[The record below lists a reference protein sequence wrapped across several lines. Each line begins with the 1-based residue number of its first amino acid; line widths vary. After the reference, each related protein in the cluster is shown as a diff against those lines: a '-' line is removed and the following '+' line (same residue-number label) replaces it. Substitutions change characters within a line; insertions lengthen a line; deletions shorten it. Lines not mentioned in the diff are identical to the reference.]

1 MPCGCTGA
9 NTSGD
14 GALLSGSLD
23 SRFVASNP
31 APTGNADTITNA
43 LAPFP
48 NSSVR
53 DAVYQAAST
62 VIIPPYN
69 EPSCVGAGIPAGDY
83 GTAIAA
89 GGLKAIPGVGGLLS
103 GVLNA
108 FSAHHA
114 AAVKLEQATLCSE
127 VPGIQNLLLMV
138 DQAVSQGADLD
149 QATQSLESGYQT
161 FVSRTQKIFK
171 SCNAACDYR
180 KYVRAAIEFRKQNY
194 ALIAANNQ
202 RGGQGVIGGVVNAVT
217 GAVNSLLP
225 TTPGLAPQY
234 AAAGILG
241 GGGFSLNP
249 AQAKLAIVF
258 VVGFAIVTGFVYIV
272 RA

>member
-1 MPCGCTGA
+1 MPL
-9 NTSGD
+9 NTV
-14 GALLSGSLD
+14 
-23 SRFVASNP
+23 SRLVASNP

-53 DAVYQAAST
+53 NAVYQAAST
-62 VIIPPYN
+62 GIIPPYN
-69 EPSCVGAGIPAGDY
+69 EPSCAGAGIQNADY
-83 GTAIAA
+83 VGSIGANVAKNLFPSIPIIGSVL
-89 GGLKAIPGVGGLLS
+89 GGIVGSFG
-103 GVLNA
+103 
-108 FSAHHA
+108 AHHA
-114 AAVKLEQATLCSE
+114 AALKLEQATLCSE
-127 VPGIQNLLLMV
+127 VPGIRNLLLMV
-138 DQAVSQGADLD
+138 DQAVAQGADLD
-149 QATQSLESGYQT
+149 QATQALESGYQT
-161 FVSRTQKIFK
+161 FVSRTEKIFK

-272 RA
+272 RANKGAVQQ

>member
-1 MPCGCTGA
+1 MPL
-9 NTSGD
+9 NTV
-14 GALLSGSLD
+14 
-23 SRFVASNP
+23 SRLVASNP

-62 VIIPPYN
+62 GIIPPYN
-69 EPSCVGAGIPAGDY
+69 EPSCAGAGIQSSDY
-83 GTAIAA
+83 VGSIGQAA
-89 GGLKAIPGVGGLLS
+89 AKNLFPSIPIIG
-103 GVLNA
+103 GVLTGIVGA
-108 FSAHHA
+108 FGAHHA
-114 AAVKLEQATLCSE
+114 AAVKLEQATLCAE
-127 VPGIQNLLLMV
+127 VPGIQNFLSMV
-138 DQAVSQGADLD
+138 DQAVAQGASVDD
-149 QATQSLESGYQT
+149 ATQALESAYST
-161 FVSRTQKIFK
+161 FVSRTEKIFK

-225 TTPGLAPQY
+225 TTPGSAQY

-258 VVGFAIVTGFVYIV
+258 VVGLAIVTGFVYIV
-272 RA
+272 RANKGAVQQ

>member
-1 MPCGCTGA
+1 MPL
-9 NTSGD
+9 NTV
-14 GALLSGSLD
+14 
-23 SRFVASNP
+23 SRLVASNP

-53 DAVYQAAST
+53 NAVYQAAST
-62 VIIPPYN
+62 GIIPPYN
-69 EPSCVGAGIPAGDY
+69 EPSCAGAGIPAGDY
-83 GTAIAA
+83 TTAIAA
-89 GGLKAIPGVGGLLS
+89 AGLKAIPFVGGFLS
-103 GVLNA
+103 GVLGS
-108 FSAHHA
+108 FGQHHA
-114 AAVKLEQATLCSE
+114 AAVKLEQATLCAE
-127 VPGIQNLLLMV
+127 VPGIQNFLSMV
-138 DQAVSQGADLD
+138 DQAVAQGASVDD
-149 QATQSLESGYQT
+149 ATQALESAYST
-161 FVSRTQKIFK
+161 FVSRTEKIFK

-194 ALIAANNQ
+194 ALVAANNQ

-225 TTPGLAPQY
+225 TTPGSPQY

-272 RA
+272 RANKGAVQQ